1 MAVDDSYQVTIVKY
15 GARSTVRS
23 DVYLNYPLYGE
34 ADASINM
41 DYFVWI
47 IQNKNRT
54 VIVDTGF
61 SHEGGEARQRT
72 FLLDLPT
79 TYAALGVDPSTS
91 PPVIITHA
99 HYDHTGNLDYFPTSP
114 VFLANSEY
122 QFWTGRNKAH
132 AQFHHSIEEHDLEA
146 ISHAFDQGR
155 VNLFTGSHLVA
166 PGIEV
171 IQVGGHTPGQSV
183 VKVNTS
189 DGVVLLA
196 SDAIHYYE
204 EYERGMPFAHV
215 ANLVE
220 MYDAFDRIGLMVNSG
235 EVTHLVAGHDPET
248 LGRFTAVQGELAGL
262 AATIGRID
270 DNKEKENA

>member
-1 MAVDDSYQVTIVKY
+1 MDDSYQVTIVKY

-34 ADASINM
+34 ADASIEM

-47 IQNKNRT
+47 IQNKKRT
-54 VIVDTGF
+54 VLVDTGF
-61 SHEGGEARQRT
+61 SREGGEARQRT
-72 FLLDLPT
+72 FLLDLPA
-79 TYAALGVDPSTS
+79 TYASLGVDPSTS

-99 HYDHTGNLDYFPTSP
+99 HYDHTGNIDYFPTSP
-114 VFLANSEY
+114 VFLAESEY
-122 QFWTGRNKAH
+122 QFWTGKNKAH
-132 AQFHHSIEEHDLEA
+132 AQFHHSIEERDLEV
-146 ISHAFDQGR
+146 ITQAFDQGR
-155 VNLFTGSHLVA
+155 VTLFTGSHQVA

-183 VKVNTS
+183 VKVKTS

-196 SDAIHYYE
+196 SDAVHYYE

-215 ANLVE
+215 ANLVD
-220 MYDAFDRIGLMVNSG
+220 MYDAFDRIRNMVDSG
-235 EVTHLVAGHDPET
+235 EVTHLVSGHDPGT
-248 LGRFTAVQGELAGL
+248 IGRFTAVPGELAGL

-270 DNKEKENA
+270 ETKEKQTA